1 MIYGIMFLII
11 GAASFIFAMLGLG
24 GGMVYVPVLNWA
36 GYDLVHVAIPLGLLL
51 NGLNTLLVLIPFA
64 RKKLVDWKGG
74 AVMAVTAL
82 IASPLG
88 ALTSDKVPVQTLKIL
103 FAIMVVAAA
112 IRMIFS
118 SRQPEPEE
126 KMTVLKRS
134 IYGFLTGAFAG
145 FIGGMLGI
153 GGGFIIAPILMMM
166 GYKTKEAA
174 ATTAFVVTFSSFSGY
189 MAHVA
194 QGQMNWPLTIVVV
207 IAVIIGSQM
216 GGRYMTQKAKSK
228 QVKIIYAIVLFLI
241 AGKLT
246 YGALTYK
253 PKPKKTMP
261 AKDNKQSALLLH
273 SETDSNT
280 TNQVFVY
287 KPVFKE

>member
-1 MIYGIMFLII
+1 MLYAII
-11 GAASFIFAMLGLG
+11 FVIIWAASFIFAMLGLG

-36 GYDLVHVAIPLGLLL
+36 GFDMVQVAIPLGLLL

-82 IASPLG
+82 VASPLG
-88 ALTSDKVPVQTLKIL
+88 AMTSDKVPVQTLKIL

-112 IRMIFS
+112 IRMIWA
-118 SRQPEPEE
+118 SRKAEPE
-126 KMTVLKRS
+126 KIMSIGKRS
-134 IYGFLTGAFAG
+134 LLGFFVGAFAG
-145 FIGGMLGI
+145 FIGGMLGL

-189 MAHVA
+189 LGHVA
-194 QGQMNWPLTIVVV
+194 QGNMNWPLTIVVV
-207 IAVIIGSQM
+207 IAVIIGSQL

-228 QVKIIYAIVLFLI
+228 QVKVIYAIVLFII
-241 AGKLT
+241 AGKMT

-253 PKPKKTMP
+253 PKVKKTKTV
-261 AKDNKQSALLLH
+261 KDNKQTSLLLQK
-273 SETDSNT
+273 ETTPEAQKCFILKLKS
-280 TNQVFVY
+280 
-287 KPVFKE
+287 